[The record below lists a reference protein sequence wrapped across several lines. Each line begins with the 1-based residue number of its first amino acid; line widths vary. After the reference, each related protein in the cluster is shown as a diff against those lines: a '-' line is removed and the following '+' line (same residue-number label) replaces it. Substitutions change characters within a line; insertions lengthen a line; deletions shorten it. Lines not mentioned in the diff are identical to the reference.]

1 MGVQAGTLPSLPY
14 LLGREFYSVVIF
26 LYAIKYARVRNTLT
40 MQDYRAKSQAGPER
54 VTPQVHGGTES
65 SFARLH
71 TLWLHPQNSDHSF
84 QGGISRSTLEF
95 QRPCTQAS

>member
-1 MGVQAGTLPSLPY
+1 MEEGEMGVQAGTLPSLPY

-54 VTPQVHGGTES
+54 VTPQVHAGLKVALLGCI
-65 SFARLH
+65 H
-71 TLWLHPQNSDHSF
+71 Y
-84 QGGISRSTLEF
+84 G
-95 QRPCTQAS
+95 CTPKIQIILFKGASPEAL